1 MSRLLSQGNVAALRS
16 WLRVVVAGVVAVVVL
31 AGCGP
36 VGGVV
41 ADVGVGESLR
51 VGGEG
56 DRWVRAGELAGEAA
70 GVVGLG
76 SVSAQDV
83 RGFYERFGSVFDSV
97 VFARALGERVGPG
110 VLVDFAV
117 KVGERRGSFET
128 VDGRDVAG
136 EVVAVLGAVAL
147 LSAGG
152 VIVGQ
157 DQEGLRE
164 VSASEIEGRVGQW
177 RALGGARGFDGVEQ
191 MFSAAGQRYPMLVAG
206 PEFVLGVVPAAL
218 EWDFGRVKAAWE
230 PGWVSARRGGDVVGA
245 LLSVMDEPGPV
256 VGDDGWA
263 RVDAVQE
270 VLSAQTPFDVDVNEE
285 LKWVPRVSFYEEG
298 KAPVGPMPVAQY
310 LVGHRFV
317 EGFKVGADGGE
328 GLGRVLAQ
336 AASVGRVPDGVV
348 DGDPAF
354 DVWKDRQKRSTL
366 LAAQTLLGFQEG
378 LEVEAPRVKGQNAF
392 SAANA
397 GLRSW
402 MGEILAPHMGNI
414 AEALDLSLLFPDGE
428 NPFFDLIFPGGNWEL
443 LLSDEMADRLKGPE
457 GLFVELRFDQPEV
470 DDGGTSEDPSD
481 DVYPRGRIPA
491 SERLLLASI
500 KGYHERLLNP
510 DPAQIDDSWMVTIHE
525 WAHVF
530 DALLGDGAPSLEDAV
545 PVSAAL
551 NERVAQ
557 LLAGNVLN
565 APLAV
570 GAQRHELDR
579 IQASPWTREAV
590 PTLQAIFPQEEEIA
604 DAAEATCR
612 DNRINFLEGGFITA
626 LAFDRELLVNNPILL
641 EDLRASTVDAQK
653 NWDAVPFWN
662 ADGSIPEATMLTS
675 GQRAWLSTIVFKEAP
690 FDAQHDWMN
699 RALRKVERDRKILDP
714 Q

>member
-1 MSRLLSQGNVAALRS
+1 MSGVGS
-16 WLRVVVAGVVAVVVL
+16 WLRVVAAGVVAVVVL

-76 SVSAQDV
+76 SVSVQDV

-97 VFARALGERVGPG
+97 VFARALGERVEPG

-136 EVVAVLGAVAL
+136 EVVAGLGAVAL

-206 PEFVLGVVPAAL
+206 PEFVLGVVPAVL
-218 EWDFGRVKAAWE
+218 EWDVERSNMPESGWFAAKE
-230 PGWVSARRGGDVVGA
+230 SDDVVGA
-245 LLSVMDEPGPV
+245 LLSVMDEPVPV
-256 VGDDGWA
+256 MDEMGWA

-270 VLSAQTPFDVDVNEE
+270 VLAGDTSFDVDMNER
-285 LKWVPRVSFYEEG
+285 LARVPRLSFYEEG
-298 KAPVGPMPVAQY
+298 KAPVGPMTVARY

-336 AASVGRVPDGVV
+336 AASVGRVPQGLSE
-348 DGDPAF
+348 GDPGF
-354 DVWKDRQKRSTL
+354 DVWQERQKRSTVI
-366 LAAQTLLGFQEG
+366 AGNALLGFQEG
-378 LEVEAPRVKGQNAF
+378 LEVKASRVKGRNAF

-397 GLRSW
+397 GLLSW
-402 MGEILAPHMGNI
+402 MGEILAPHADDLAAYLGNPWEFDFEI
-414 AEALDLSLLFPDGE
+414 GLDASGE
-428 NPFFDLIFPGGNWEL
+428 WDIKI
-443 LLSDEMADRLKGPE
+443 SQMMADRVNGPE
-457 GLFVELRFDQPEV
+457 GMFVELRFDQPDV
-470 DDGGTSEDPSD
+470 DDGGTPQDASD

-491 SERLLLASI
+491 SERLVLASLER
-500 KGYHERLLNP
+500 YHEQLLREVIEP
-510 DPAQIDDSWMVTIHE
+510 QEFTRQSVVHAWVRM
-525 WAHVF
+525 F
-530 DALLGDGAPSLEDAV
+530 DALLGDGDPVQKDAID
-545 PVSAAL
+545 VSAGL

-557 LLAGNVLN
+557 LRAGDVMYAPVLE
-565 APLAV
+565 
-570 GAQRHELDR
+570 GERRQMLDQ
-579 IQASPWTREAV
+579 IQGSPWAHEAI
-590 PTLQAIFPQEEEIA
+590 PTLQAIFPRKEDVA
-604 DAAEATCR
+604 DAAGLTGLQNRR
-612 DNRINFLEGGFITA
+612 DLLGKGFIVA
-626 LAFDRELLVNNPILL
+626 LATDPQFLQKYPSVREAMSADILGDNYIEKDESNTGAAVVLPVWL
-641 EDLRASTVDAQK
+641 ED
-653 NWDAVPFWN
+653 P
-662 ADGSIPEATMLTS
+662 SIPMPRLEEMTEREKIAFMASFTTDARLLNFFALTD
-675 GQRAWLSTIVFKEAP
+675 KESL
-690 FDAQHDWMN
+690 N
-699 RALRKVERDRKILDP
+699 
-714 Q
+714 

>member
-1 MSRLLSQGNVAALRS
+1 MSGVGS

-97 VFARALGERVGPG
+97 VFARALGERVEPG

-136 EVVAVLGAVAL
+136 EVVAGLGAVAL

-177 RALGGARGFDGVEQ
+177 RSLGGARGFDGVEQ

-402 MGEILAPHMGNI
+402 MGEILTPHIDDLMEMLSAPDFLAPSPGADI
-414 AEALDLSLLFPDGE
+414 LPDQAGDQDIKLSPLVV
-428 NPFFDLIFPGGNWEL
+428 
-443 LLSDEMADRLKGPE
+443 SRLTSPE
-457 GLFVELRFDQPEV
+457 GLFVDLRFDQPEV
-470 DDGGTSEDPSD
+470 DDGGTPEDPSD

-500 KGYHERLLNP
+500 KGYHEQLIKEVITPWNFGRESVFYRWALMVDVVLN
-510 DPAQIDDSWMVTIHE
+510 
-525 WAHVF
+525 
-530 DALLGDGAPSLEDAV
+530 DGKRSLEEAAGVSAELNESVARLHAGNLTAV
-545 PVSAAL
+545 PLVTGEQRQMLDQIESA
-551 NERVAQ
+551 
-557 LLAGNVLN
+557 
-565 APLAV
+565 
-570 GAQRHELDR
+570 
-579 IQASPWTREAV
+579 PWTRQSVPSLHAV
-590 PTLQAIFPQEEEIA
+590 FSSQGKTVDKSDMPAQ
-604 DAAEATCR
+604 
-612 DNRINFLEGGFITA
+612 DNRIALMRRGFLVALTSDPQFLEKNPDF
-626 LAFDRELLVNNPILL
+626 RERMTIHLRGAEFSDTTRGAVGEEISVPAWL
-641 EDLRASTVDAQK
+641 EDPSVPMPNYAEMTDKERLSFRSSIDA
-653 NWDAVPFWN
+653 
-662 ADGSIPEATMLTS
+662 
-675 GQRAWLSTIVFKEAP
+675 
-690 FDAQHDWMN
+690 
-699 RALRKVERDRKILDP
+699 DRKLADYYQLTVKGSLRWP
-714 Q
+714 R